1 MGKLYGVLHSNW
13 RAIVPTTRITEAD
26 HQLLQ
31 GLAQQT
37 GKQHQEI
44 IHEALVNYHREH
56 LLDQVN
62 AAFGKLKADPLAWQQ
77 ELEERH
83 GGPPAHSGT

>member
-13 RAIVPTTRITEAD
+13 RAIVPTTRIMEAD

-44 IHEALVNYHREH
+44 IRLVRHMGDVTYPRIEQAQVFVRV
-56 LLDQVN
+56 LL
-62 AAFGKLKADPLAWQQ
+62 GL
-77 ELEERH
+77 
-83 GGPPAHSGT
+83 

>member
-1 MGKLYGVLHSNW
+1 
-13 RAIVPTTRITEAD
+13 
-26 HQLLQ
+26 
-31 GLAQQT
+31 LAQQT

-44 IHEALVNYHREH
+44 IHEALANYHREH

-77 ELEERH
+77 ELEERQSWDH
-83 GGPPAHSGT
+83 TLGDGLTRE